1 MRNEQIAINGQM
13 DQTKR
18 EIEIIKNKIQQFE
31 MSTVAGRHRVK
42 YFIFLFLYF
51 SRDNRSESNIK
62 KKYFKS

>member
-31 MSTVAGRHRVK
+31 MSTVAGTLS
-42 YFIFLFLYF
+42 F
-51 SRDNRSESNIK
+51 
-62 KKYFKS
+62 